1 MMAGNFQQMGN
12 AGGNPVMMHQ
22 SQAQLQAQQ
31 NAIQTVLLQNIQQQ
45 TQTGTLTGWRA
56 NIPITERL
64 GQVWHM

>member
-12 AGGNPVMMHQ
+12 AGGNQVMMHQ
-22 SQAQLQAQQ
+22 SQAQFHAQQ
-31 NAIQTVLLQNIQQQ
+31 QAIQNVLLQNIQQQ
-45 TQTGTLTGWRA
+45 TGTLTGWQA